1 MMREQDAWDAVF
13 KWVEKATGEEK
24 LPEEFIAM
32 MFAYKEAVEQEART
46 RIALEIKNHP

>member
-1 MMREQDAWDAVF
+1 MRETDAWDAVF
-13 KWVEKATGEEK
+13 KWVEKATGEK
-24 LPEEFIAM
+24 LPEEFIAV